1 MGGGP
6 GVSALQLILFVRES
20 YWGLT
25 KGTIVL
31 NLYMNICVHIYIYIY
46 THIFICIYIYIYV
59 VCVFFLEIISCFS
72 VLTLREA
79 PTLKYDT
86 EVVYGLYETRAY
98 LSEHSR
104 ALFDFWHK

>member
-1 MGGGP
+1 M
-6 GVSALQLILFVRES
+6 R
-20 YWGLT
+20 T
-25 KGTIVL
+25 
-31 NLYMNICVHIYIYIY
+31 YMYIYIC
-46 THIFICIYIYIYV
+46 THIFSYIYICMFSVY
-59 VCVFFLEIISCFS
+59 FLEIIGCYS